1 MAGIVLLQI
10 VALKEKQATFMELQR
25 YIERDILTTEDAEEM
40 TANQISGTI
49 VDAAMKVHTSLGP
62 GLLEEAYKVCLK
74 HELQSRELTVLSE
87 VTLPIVYRGVSLD
100 IGYRIDLLVENTVI
114 VELKSVNQL
123 APIHK
128 AQLLTY
134 LKLSKKSLGSLFNFN
149 SVHLKDGIIRL
160 INS

>member
-1 MAGIVLLQI
+1 MTPNDVTNLVINA
-10 VALKEKQATFMELQR
+10 AL
-25 YIERDILTTEDAEEM
+25 
-40 TANQISGTI
+40 
-49 VDAAMKVHTSLGP
+49 KVHTALGA

-74 HELQSRELTVLSE
+74 YELTKRNLQVLSE
-87 VTLPIVYRGVSLD
+87 VAMPIVYDGVSLD
-100 IGYRIDLLVENTVI
+100 TGYRIDLLVDRSVI

-134 LKLSKKSLGSLFNFN
+134 LKLSKISLGLLLNFN
-149 SVHLKDGIIRL
+149 STHLKDGIIRM